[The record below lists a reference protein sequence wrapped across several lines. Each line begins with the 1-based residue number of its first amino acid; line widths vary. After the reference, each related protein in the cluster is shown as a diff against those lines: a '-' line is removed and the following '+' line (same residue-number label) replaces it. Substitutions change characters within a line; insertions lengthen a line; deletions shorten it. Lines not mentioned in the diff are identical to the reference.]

1 MVEDF
6 SEPFPDFLGRLG
18 ERVSYPGDQSGT
30 IKALPVIGDYD
41 DVTTVEGELSKVKPP
56 GSTQD
61 FSVTGALGVDLL
73 EKDDVL
79 SGAITAKDAADPGF
93 LAKIG
98 LGQFDPAEAF
108 VKSAINAAIGL
119 PVTFLIDFLADSLPP
134 QDPRKTALDEFYT
147 TGAGAQ
153 YMDPSSPNYIP
164 GMENYNTISGGFLN
178 TITGGAYGDPTTYG
192 LQGAYEKRSDNISE
206 TLQDKYGLTDAEVAS
221 VKAGIIT
228 DAIKDKAYNETL
240 GKTTNL
246 LEDLSNI
253 EKAKE
258 AEKKRL
264 DLFSGDV
271 DERDQMLEDLST
283 DSLQGK
289 INLGIQEA
297 DDDKGDDMLDNFD
310 TTPADKTDRD
320 PDPTPSAPSFD
331 PEQGFVDQDGYG
343 EFGGVDEFSDESFM
357 VGDTSTAAPTGGDSG
372 ADSFFDA
379 VDKGPTTGTTKPG
392 TSGGADSSSS
402 SRSGGCC
409 FIMLE
414 ARYGDG
420 TMDKVVR
427 RYRDENMTPRN
438 RRGYHKVAEVLVPL
452 MRKSKIFKWIVTKTF
467 ADPLVS
473 YGKWYYG
480 ENKHG
485 WIFAPIKSAWLKLFD
500 VVGTDTVF
508 IRENGEE
515 V

>member
-1 MVEDF
+1 NIPDYAGIQYEAFNPKRLSELMRLYGSGLPAIDTSAAAPPATGGGGGDGGTSPGTGVTTPTPPDTSVGVNTPEEQRLIDEGIGVQTEPGTVVAPGEMPVTQAEMDAFNQIPVTPPTTPADTSIMVEDF

-271 DERDQMLEDLST
+271 DE
-283 DSLQGK
+283 
-289 INLGIQEA
+289 
-297 DDDKGDDMLDNFD
+297 
-310 TTPADKTDRD
+310 
-320 PDPTPSAPSFD
+320 
-331 PEQGFVDQDGYG
+331 
-343 EFGGVDEFSDESFM
+343 
-357 VGDTSTAAPTGGDSG
+357 
-372 ADSFFDA
+372 
-379 VDKGPTTGTTKPG
+379 
-392 TSGGADSSSS
+392 
-402 SRSGGCC
+402 
-409 FIMLE
+409 
-414 ARYGDG
+414 
-420 TMDKVVR
+420 
-427 RYRDENMTPRN
+427 
-438 RRGYHKVAEVLVPL
+438 
-452 MRKSKIFKWIVTKTF
+452 
-467 ADPLVS
+467 
-473 YGKWYYG
+473 
-480 ENKHG
+480 
-485 WIFAPIKSAWLKLFD
+485 
-500 VVGTDTVF
+500 
-508 IRENGEE
+508 
-515 V
+515 